1 MHPFDP
7 RLGRRQFL
15 QGIAL
20 AGPLLSLR
28 GAFAQA
34 LSETA
39 QTIEGP
45 FYPDR
50 MPLDTDNDLLIIN
63 DAITPA
69 VGEITYLHGRV
80 LSAAG
85 QPVRNAVVEIW
96 QVDARGSYIHAKGRN
111 EAAVDTNFQGYGR
124 FLTGS
129 AGEYLFRTIKP
140 LPYTLYGISRAPH
153 VHLAVSLN
161 GRRVLTTQVLIRG
174 HPDNTGDGV
183 LQGLAPE
190 ARPTVLADFVP
201 APGARLGE
209 LEARFDVVLGRTAFE
224 GDDGV
229 LRGGIGRSIGTRFW
243 EIIKERGTPR

>member
-1 MHPFDP
+1 MHPPDLP
-7 RLGRRQFL
+7 LGRRHFL
-15 QGIAL
+15 QGL
-20 AGPLLSLR
+20 VLTGPLFSLR
-28 GAFAQA
+28 GAFAEA
-34 LSETA
+34 LTETA

-69 VGEITYLHGRV
+69 VGQITYLHGRV
-80 LSAAG
+80 LSATG

-96 QVDARGSYIHAKGRN
+96 QVDGRGSYIHSKGRN
-111 EAAVDTNFQGYGR
+111 EAAIDTSFQGYGR

-129 AGEYLFRTIKP
+129 TGEYLFRTIKP
-140 LPYTLYGISRAPH
+140 LPYTLYGIARAPH

-161 GRRVLTTQVLIRG
+161 GRRVLTTQVLVRG
-174 HPDNTGDGV
+174 HPDNAADGV

-201 APGARLGE
+201 VHSGRLGE
-209 LEARFDVVLGRTAFE
+209 LEARFDVVLGRTALE

-243 EIIKERGTPR
+243 DIIKERGTPR